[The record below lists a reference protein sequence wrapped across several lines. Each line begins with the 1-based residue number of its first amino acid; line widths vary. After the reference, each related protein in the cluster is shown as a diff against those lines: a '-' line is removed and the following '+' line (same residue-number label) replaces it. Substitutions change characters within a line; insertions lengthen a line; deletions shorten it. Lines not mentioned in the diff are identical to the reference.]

1 MCARGCQR
9 PCGCVCFVYTC
20 APDFAACKPENTD
33 VPPASVVKHVSPTWL
48 SARWESDWYSKDDPS
63 AIESPIL
70 IRSDRSCQLAVIA
83 APSSNRLERDCLHG
97 KGFESILSL
106 QRCASTISSELSC
119 VRVPPCAHHVRTV
132 SLQERII
139 PPALSLYPLLC
150 RHRMRDAHARCTRT
164 REAV

>member
-1 MCARGCQR
+1 M
-9 PCGCVCFVYTC
+9 
-20 APDFAACKPENTD
+20 
-33 VPPASVVKHVSPTWL
+33 
-48 SARWESDWYSKDDPS
+48 
-63 AIESPIL
+63 
-70 IRSDRSCQLAVIA
+70 IA

-106 QRCASTISSELSC
+106 QRCASTLSSELSC

-150 RHRMRDAHARCTRT
+150 RHRMRDTHTRPLYTHTRGSLALQGIEDRRNGPKVIQQMSLTLVTLSLRCTEVCVCVCVCVCVRANPPTQKPKLERGPNIRHRRSTDTTICT
-164 REAV
+164 RVCAS